1 MPITA
6 TFTFSFGEPFA
17 NKSLAIKKGAAA
29 AVAKAVRFIK
39 LLLFIFSS
47 FINVFYFIGIA

>member
-29 AVAKAVRFIK
+29 AVAKAVLFIK
-39 LLLFIFSS
+39 LFYLFFLLS
-47 FINVFYFIGIA
+47 

>member
-29 AVAKAVRFIK
+29 AVAKAVLFIK

-47 FINVFYFIGIA
+47 FINVVFFIGIT